1 MWYESATAGASGG
14 VGLVMDLA
22 RKVLEGD
29 IRSVARLMSLI
40 ENGEAE
46 AVRVLK
52 DLYPHTGKAH
62 IVGITG
68 PPGCGKSTLTD
79 KLTEAYRAR
88 GRTVGIVAVD
98 PTSPFTGGAILADR
112 LRMQRHYL
120 DEGVFIRSMATRGHL
135 GGLARATND
144 LVDVL
149 DAAGKE
155 IIVIETVGV
164 GQAEVEVVKAAHT
177 SVVTTVPGLGD
188 GVQTI
193 KAGIMEIGD
202 IFVVNKAD
210 REGADRTVRD
220 IEMAL
225 MMNPAHGPWEPRIC
239 RTVATKGEGVAEL
252 VEAIEAHRQFVL
264 GADGVGRKARERTE
278 HTFMELLRERLA
290 SRALERAGDN
300 GTLARLVERIARRET
315 DPYTAVEEV
324 LKKLGL

>member
-1 MWYESATAGASGG
+1 MME
-14 VGLVMDLA
+14 LA
-22 RKVLEGD
+22 RRVLEGD
-29 IRSVARLMSLI
+29 VRSLARLMSLI
-40 ENGEAE
+40 ENGEAA

-68 PPGCGKSTLTD
+68 PPGSGKSTLTD
-79 KLTEAYRAR
+79 KLTESYRAR
-88 GRTVGIVAVD
+88 DRTVGIVAVD

-120 DEGVFIRSMATRGHL
+120 DGGVFIRSMATRGHL

-144 LVDVL
+144 VVDVL
-149 DAAGKE
+149 DAAGKD

-188 GVQTI
+188 SVQTI

-210 REGADRTVRD
+210 REGADRTLRD

-225 MMNPAHGPWEPRIC
+225 MMNPAKGPWQPRIC
-239 RTVATKGEGVAEL
+239 RTVATKSEGVLEL
-252 VEAIEAHRQFVL
+252 LEAIEAHRQFVL
-264 GADGVGRKARERTE
+264 GADGMGRKARERTE

-290 SRALERAGDN
+290 SRALERAGGN
-300 GTLARLVERIARRET
+300 GSLAQLVDRIARRET
-315 DPYTAVEEV
+315 DPYTAVEEI